1 MALPSI
7 GLNAAFAAFTG
18 ALGIRADPYQA
29 FNFLVEIEGILA
41 GGFSECSGVQVETET
56 FDYREGGLN
65 DYAHRFAG
73 PTRYPP
79 LILRHGLTQMDGLW
93 NWHQDVIQ
101 GKISRKSGTIYLL
114 DKMRIPVIY
123 WNFNEAFPVKYTGP
137 DFRADTASV
146 AFEAVELAHRGLSR
160 PSLGG
165 LLGAAGSAI
174 AGAAGAVSGSIG
186 I

>member
-1 MALPSI
+1 
-7 GLNAAFAAFTG
+7 
-18 ALGIRADPYQA
+18 
-29 FNFLVEIEGILA
+29 
-41 GGFSECSGVQVETET
+41 
-56 FDYREGGLN
+56 
-65 DYAHRFAG
+65 
-73 PTRYPP
+73 
-79 LILRHGLTQMDGLW
+79 
-93 NWHQDVIQ
+93 Q
-101 GKISRKSGTIYLL
+101 GKISRRSGTIYLL

-146 AFEAVELAHRGLSR
+146 AFEAVELSHRGLSR